1 MLKIL
6 LSGASGQMGNVI
18 SQIVEEKDDL
28 EIVCGFAKENYKTNF
43 PVYTSLNDVKEKVD
57 VLIDFSGAGV
67 LDSII
72 NYAKENNI
80 PLVLASTGYTEEQES
95 KIYDLSENLPI
106 LYSRNMSLGVNV
118 MESISEKMASML
130 SDFDIEIIEK
140 HHNLKKDSPS
150 GTAKMLFEAVN
161 KGRNNTLKELDGR
174 SGFYDGRPKNE
185 VGISS
190 IRAGNIVGEHTII
203 FAGEDEVIELTHKA
217 SSKKIFANGA
227 LKAASFIVNEQSGL
241 YTMQDVL

>member
-6 LSGASGQMGNVI
+6 LSGASGQMGKVI
-18 SQIVEEKDDL
+18 SQTVKNKDDL
-28 EIVCGFAKENYKTNF
+28 KIVCGFARESYETSF
-43 PVYTSLNDVKEKVD
+43 PVYTSLDDVKEDVD
-57 VLIDFSGAGV
+57 VLIDFSGAGA

-72 NYAKENNI
+72 NYAEEINI

-95 KIYDLSENLPI
+95 KIHDLSENLPI

-118 MESISEKMASML
+118 MESIAEKMASML

-150 GTAKMLFEAVN
+150 GTAKMLFEAVD
-161 KGRNNTLKELDGR
+161 KGRNNTLNELDGR
-174 SGFYDGRPKNE
+174 SGFYNERPKNE

-227 LKAASFIVNEQSGL
+227 LKAASFIVNEKAGL